1 MTDRLKGC
9 WVAFDKDY
17 REDDVE
23 AILDAIRMIKGVG
36 AVSTNDT
43 RTTMEDWMARQHVK
57 REIADKIWELWKELT
72 K

>member
-1 MTDRLKGC
+1 MTDRIKGC
-9 WVAFDKDY
+9 WVAFDHDY

-23 AILDAIRMIKGVG
+23 LILDAIRMIKGVA

-43 RTTMEDWMARQHVK
+43 VTSSDDWMARQNVK
-57 REIADKIWELWKELT
+57 REIADKILELHRELY